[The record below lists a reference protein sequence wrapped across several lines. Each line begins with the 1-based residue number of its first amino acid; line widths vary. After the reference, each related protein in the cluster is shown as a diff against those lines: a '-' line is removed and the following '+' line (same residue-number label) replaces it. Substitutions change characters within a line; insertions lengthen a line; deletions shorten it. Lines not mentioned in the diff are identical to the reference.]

1 MSASRPYRVLVVC
14 TGNTCRSPM
23 AEAILRSRFAAAGV
37 EAEVRSAGTYAVV
50 GGGAQPYAV
59 AAAAAA
65 SLDLSGHVA
74 RQLDEELVRWADTLL
89 CMSPSHARAVHAI
102 DSAADVRLVADF
114 ASRSHRGG
122 EILDPMGRPEPVY
135 REVFAELEECL
146 EEFVSRHAAS
156 ALEPRTAERT

>member
-1 MSASRPYRVLVVC
+1 
-14 TGNTCRSPM
+14 M
-23 AEAILRSRFAAAGV
+23 AEAILRARFAAAGV

-65 SLDLSGHVA
+65 SLDLTGHVA

-146 EEFVSRHAAS
+146 EEFVSRHAAG